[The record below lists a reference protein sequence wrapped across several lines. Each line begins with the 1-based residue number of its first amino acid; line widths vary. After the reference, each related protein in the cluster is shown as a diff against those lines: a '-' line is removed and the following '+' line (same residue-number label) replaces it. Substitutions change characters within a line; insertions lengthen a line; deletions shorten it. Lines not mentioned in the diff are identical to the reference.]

1 MKIKSLLLG
10 SAAVMI
16 AVSGAQ
22 AADAI
27 VIEAEPMEYVKVCD
41 MYGAGFFYIPGTETC
56 ININGYVRST
66 YIHGEENYKY
76 SFKSFSTEGGERAST
91 TFGGGYKYTENTSSW
106 TVRGRLNFD
115 VRNETEYGTLRSELR
130 LQGGDADASGDQ
142 NVAIDRALIHLAG
155 FRLGYSDTYWTTNHG
170 YGAGSPAINDGLYN
184 YDQAIF
190 FDYTAKLMDGVSVTV
205 GVQDSNGGST
215 GASSPDLYVGMNATF
230 GSLTVAA
237 TAMRDDVVAGK
248 MMRRPSRP
256 IDDGDEWAYKVS
268 AIMGLGDSGWQVGGW
283 YMKDDGGTQYVTGY
297 RSTGIDQQWGVQVN
311 GALSSNMS
319 VYGLY
324 SEAEGA
330 AGEWDST
337 ELTQWAVGAVWAP
350 VSGLTVQFE
359 YSANDEE
366 SRYSDLFN
374 ETKDTYDID
383 RFAIRV
389 TRSF

>member
-76 SFKSFSTEGGERAST
+76 SGKSYFTDEGDRAST
-91 TFGGGYKYTENTSSW
+91 FGSSRSKSSENTSSW

-170 YGAGSPAINDGLYN
+170 YGAGSPAINDGFYN
-184 YDQAIF
+184 FDQAIF

-237 TAMRDDVVAGK
+237 TALRDDLG
-248 MMRRPSRP
+248 S

-330 AGEWDST
+330 AGGWDST

-366 SRYSDLFN
+366 SKYSRPWYEEK
-374 ETKDTYDID
+374 ETIDSD

>member
-10 SAAVMI
+10 SAAAMI

-76 SFKSFSTEGGERAST
+76 SYKAYLTSEGERTST
-91 TFGGGYKYTENTSSW
+91 TFSSRSKYTENTSSW

-142 NVAIDRALIHLAG
+142 NVGIDRALIHLAG

-170 YGAGSPAINDGLYN
+170 YGAGSPAINDGFYN
-184 YDQAIF
+184 FGQAIF

-237 TAMRDDVVAGK
+237 TALRDDLG
-248 MMRRPSRP
+248 S

-330 AGEWDST
+330 AGGWDST